1 MGCSETTATASSGI
15 LLTNDGVF
23 FEHEVRK
30 KPKVM
35 AVSNRSLFIEIDLET
50 GFELY
55 KDTINNHLIR
65 TFHFQYN

>member
-15 LLTNDGVF
+15 LLTKDGVF

-30 KPKVM
+30 KPAVM
-35 AVSNRSLFIEIDLET
+35 TVSNRSLFIEIDLET

-55 KDTINNHLIR
+55 NITMQRGGMPDIA
-65 TFHFQYN
+65 FQR